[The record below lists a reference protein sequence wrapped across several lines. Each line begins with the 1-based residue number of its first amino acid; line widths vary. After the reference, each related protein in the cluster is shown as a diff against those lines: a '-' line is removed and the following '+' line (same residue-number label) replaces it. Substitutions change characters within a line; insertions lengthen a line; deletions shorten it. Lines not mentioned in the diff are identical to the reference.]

1 MFRLKE
7 IIFSVTSRCNLK
19 CIMCDIPASRN
30 GELPTGVL
38 FAALEDAAALGASTA
53 VFSGGEPLLRTDI
66 FDLAEFARELGMSA
80 CLTSNG
86 CLIDEEA
93 AGRIADSGVGVVNIS
108 LEGERQV
115 HERLRGPGTYD
126 KALRALRLLRA
137 RGVETTIASTV
148 SRYNYSSLEHIV
160 ELAGDTGATTLK
172 FQPFSRIFVSPGRN
186 CSEFLLGEV
195 EAGIAME
202 TLRGIHKLCGE
213 RGISV
218 NPLPYLESIPAYL
231 SRGIGGSAASCR
243 ALFSSCPVDASG
255 KVFPCWVLSGKDM
268 LIGDISR
275 TPLREIWGNIRHRDI
290 ISRINNRSCGG
301 CLMSCYDA
309 NFSYSVAGPTAGSSG
324 KAVSSGRGAAL
335 RKLKRK
341 IMFYAAYRGSL
352 RSLLRRLLPSPPHR
366 ASAER
371 SIPGR
376 KIAEIEEAEE
386 MIGKELK
393 RSK

>member
-1 MFRLKE
+1 MFKLKE
-7 IIFSVTSRCNLK
+7 IIFSVTARCNLK
-19 CIMCDIPASRN
+19 CIMCDIPASR
-30 GELPTGVL
+30 GVELPTGVL
-38 FAALEDAAALGASTA
+38 FSALEDAAALGASTA
-53 VFSGGEPLLRTDI
+53 VFSGGEPLLRRDI
-66 FDLAEFARELGMSA
+66 FELAEFSRKLGLNA

-93 AGRIADSGVGVVNIS
+93 AGRIADSGVNVVNVS
-108 LEGERQV
+108 LEGDRQV
-115 HERLRGPGTYD
+115 HERLRGAGTYD
-126 KALRALRLLRA
+126 KALLALRLLRA

-160 ELAGDTGATTLK
+160 ELAGETGATTLK

-195 EAGIAME
+195 EAGIAMDI
-202 TLRGIHKLCGE
+202 LRNIHKLCGQ

-218 NPLPYLESIPAYL
+218 NPLPYLERIPAYL

-243 ALFSSCPVDASG
+243 ALFSSCPVDSSG

-275 TPLREIWGNIRHRDI
+275 TPLREIWGNPRHRDI
-290 ISRINNRSCGG
+290 IGHISSRNCGG

-309 NFSYSVAGPTAGSSG
+309 NFGRTVFSPAAGLSGS
-324 KAVSSGRGAAL
+324 AASSGRGSAL

-341 IMFYAAYRGSL
+341 IMFYSAYRGSL
-352 RSLLRRLLPSPPHR
+352 PRLLRRLLPAAR
-366 ASAER
+366 RRGAAAR
-371 SIPGR
+371 TIPGI
-376 KIAEIEEAEE
+376 KTSEIEKAEE
-386 MIGKELK
+386 MIRKELR
-393 RSK
+393 RS